1 MKMWAGRFQKEIDR
15 EVNDFN
21 SSISFDKRLY
31 RQDITGSLAHA
42 AMLSEQGI
50 ITKDEAAEIS
60 RGLLEIMA
68 EIEADDSI
76 LSADAEDIHMNVE
89 ALLTQKIGDTGK
101 KLHTARSRNDQV
113 ALDMRMYAREETK
126 SIRAEVLKLLSALV
140 KLAGEHTSTVMPGYT
155 HLQRAQP

>member
-101 KLHTARSRNDQV
+101 KLVVR
-113 ALDMRMYAREETK
+113 
-126 SIRAEVLKLLSALV
+126 LS
-140 KLAGEHTSTVMPGYT
+140 
-155 HLQRAQP
+155 